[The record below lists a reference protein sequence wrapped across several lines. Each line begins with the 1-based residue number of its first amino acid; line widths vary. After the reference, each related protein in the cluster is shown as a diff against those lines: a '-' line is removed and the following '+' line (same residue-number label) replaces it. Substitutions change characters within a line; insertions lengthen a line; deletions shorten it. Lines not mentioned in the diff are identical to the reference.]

1 MCNYMRTTICNLFV
15 FVCKVSNDKI
25 YDIFAFK
32 IVSGYLSMSTNVHTE
47 IFRNLINP
55 KRYISKHHWKR
66 TETTIRYKSYLHE
79 GVRKAVSIS
88 ATS

>member
-1 MCNYMRTTICNLFV
+1 MYIETKCAITCRATICNLFE
-15 FVCKVSNDKI
+15 FVCKVSDDKI
-25 YDIFAFK
+25 YNIFVFR
-32 IVSGYLSMSTNVHTE
+32 ILSGY
-47 IFRNLINP
+47 LINP
-55 KRYISKHHWKR
+55 KRYSSKNHWKR

>member
-1 MCNYMRTTICNLFV
+1 MYIETKCAITCRATICNLFE
-15 FVCKVSNDKI
+15 FVCKVSDDKI
-25 YDIFAFK
+25 YNIFVFR
-32 IVSGYLSMSTNVHTE
+32 ILSG
-47 IFRNLINP
+47 FFCNLINP

>member
-1 MCNYMRTTICNLFV
+1 MYIETKCTITCRTTICNLFV

-25 YDIFAFK
+25 YNIFVFS
-32 IVSGYLSMSTNVHTE
+32 ILSG
-47 IFRNLINP
+47 FCNLINP
-55 KRYISKHHWKR
+55 KRYSSKNHWKR

>member
-1 MCNYMRTTICNLFV
+1 MHIETKCAITCRATICNLFE

-25 YDIFAFK
+25 YNFFLFEILN
-32 IVSGYLSMSTNVHTE
+32 GYLSKSNESYMVLQYATLEEN
-47 IFRNLINP
+47 
-55 KRYISKHHWKR
+55 WK
-66 TETTIRYKSYLHE
+66 TIRYKSYLHE

>member
-1 MCNYMRTTICNLFV
+1 MYIETKCAITCRATICNLFE
-15 FVCKVSNDKI
+15 FVCKVSDDKI
-25 YDIFAFK
+25 YNIFVFR
-32 IVSGYLSMSTNVHTE
+32 ILSRYLSHV
-47 IFRNLINP
+47 FCNLINP
-55 KRYISKHHWKR
+55 KRYSSKNHWKR